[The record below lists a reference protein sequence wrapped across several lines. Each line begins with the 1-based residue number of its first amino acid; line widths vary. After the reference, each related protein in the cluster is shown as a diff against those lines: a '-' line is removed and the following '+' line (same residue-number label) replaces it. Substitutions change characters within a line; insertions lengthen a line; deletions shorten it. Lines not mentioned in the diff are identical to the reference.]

1 MRKSARWLAAVCM
14 LGMIVV
20 LLVGVRPPA
29 GSAAG
34 KVVLYTADGAETLYD
49 AILPTFEKN
58 TGMKV
63 EVFTSGTGAVASRA
77 TVEKDHPAA
86 DVLVLVPPF
95 SQAVIQDGIV
105 DKYTPKGSNMVP
117 AALKDPNG
125 YWVTFIGDF
134 TNWGYNPQLVTN
146 PPDSYDDLLN
156 PKYNGK
162 IAYSSPVT
170 AGDGFA
176 VVNTAVTLWGE
187 EKAFAFLKRLEPLVK
202 FHTKGTGF
210 LDVLVSRGEVWISN
224 NDLQE
229 LLSDQFN
236 SNMNVKSVFL
246 RSAPGKPRVTVPI
259 SYTMELVHNGPNP
272 EGGRMLLDYLM
283 SLDVQSKVPDAY
295 GFPARTDVTAGGA
308 KLTIVRSYMKDV
320 QILPVDYAKV
330 LSFQKTWQARWT
342 KEVQEGF
349 NKQTGVT
356 APAP

>member
-1 MRKSARWLAAVCM
+1 M
-14 LGMIVV
+14 VV
-20 LLVGVRPPA
+20 TLLVGVRPPA

-49 AILPTFEKN
+49 SILPTFEKN

-95 SQAVIQDGIV
+95 TQAVIQDGIV
-105 DKYTPKGSNMVP
+105 DKYVPKGSEMVP

-125 YWVTFIGDF
+125 YWATFIGDF
-134 TNWGYNPQLVTN
+134 TDWGYNPQLVAT
-146 PPDSYDDLLN
+146 PPDTYDDLLN

-176 VVNTAVTLWGE
+176 VVNTAVALWGE
-187 EKAFAFLKRLEPLVK
+187 EKAFAYLKRLEPLVK

-210 LDVLVSRGEVWISN
+210 LDVLVSRGEIWLSN
-224 NDLQE
+224 NDLQS
-229 LLSDQFN
+229 LLSDAFN
-236 SNMNVKSVFL
+236 SNMTVKSVFL
-246 RSAPGKPRVTVPI
+246 RSGPGKPRVTVPI
-259 SYTMELVHNGPNP
+259 SYTMELAHNGPNP
-272 EGGRMLLDYLM
+272 QGGRMLLDYLM

-295 GFPARTDVTAGGA
+295 GFPARTDVTAGGP

-330 LSFQKTWQARWT
+330 LSFQKAWQARWT

-356 APAP
+356 AP

>member
-1 MRKSARWLAAVCM
+1 MPKSARWSAAVCV
-14 LGMIVV
+14 LGMVV
-20 LLVGVRPPA
+20 LLLVGVRPPA

-49 AILPTFEKN
+49 AILPAFEKN
-58 TGMKV
+58 TGLKV

-95 SQAVIQDGIV
+95 TQAAVRDGIV
-105 DKYTPKGSNMVP
+105 DKYTPRGSNMVP
-117 AALKDPNG
+117 AALKDPQG

-134 TNWGYNPQLVTN
+134 TNWGYNPRLVTA
-146 PPDSYDDLLN
+146 PPDTYDDLLD

-187 EKAFAFLKRLEPLVK
+187 EKAFAYLKRLEPLVK

-236 SNMNVKSVFL
+236 SNMTVKPVFL

-272 EGGRMLLDYLM
+272 QGGRMLLDYLM

-320 QILPVDYAKV
+320 QILNVDYTKV
-330 LSFQKTWQARWT
+330 LGFQKAWQARWT

-349 NKQTGVT
+349 SKQTGVT
-356 APAP
+356 AP

>member
-1 MRKSARWLAAVCM
+1 MRRSARWSAAVCV
-14 LGMIVV
+14 LGMIAL

-49 AILPTFEKN
+49 EILPTFEKN
-58 TGMKV
+58 TGLQV

-77 TVEKDHPAA
+77 EVEKDHPAA

-95 SQAVIQDGIV
+95 TQAVVQDGLV

-117 AALKDPNG
+117 AALKDPQG

-134 TNWGYNPQLVTN
+134 TNWGYNPRLVST
-146 PPDSYDDLLN
+146 PPDTYDDLLD
-156 PKYNGK
+156 PRYNGK

-187 EKAFAFLKRLEPLVK
+187 EKAFTYLKQLEPMVK

-229 LLSDQFN
+229 LLSDEFN
-236 SNMNVKSVFL
+236 SNMSVKPVFL
-246 RSAPGKPRVTVPI
+246 RSAPGKPRVTVPL

-283 SLDVQSKVPDAY
+283 SLDVQSKVPEAY
-295 GFPARTDVTAGGA
+295 GFPARTDVTAGGPQ
-308 KLTIVRSYMKDV
+308 LTIVRSYMKDV
-320 QILPVDYAKV
+320 QILNVDYTKV
-330 LSFQKTWQARWT
+330 LSFQKAWQDRWT

-356 APAP
+356 AQP